1 MSLRSWFLG
10 SKHTGG
16 RMTTLTAGVQAPP
29 FTLSAMDGK
38 NVSLQDALSRGP
50 VALAFFKVSCPIC
63 QYAFPLYERLFQTYK
78 NQGVTLVG
86 VSQNTKKDTDSFN
99 KKLGITFPVLL
110 DDMKTYPVSNAYGLR
125 TVPTLFWIAQD
136 STVEISSV
144 GWNKKDFEA
153 VSQKMADAAKIP
165 PALLLRPEEKIA
177 DFRFG

>member
-1 MSLRSWFLG
+1 MI
-10 SKHTGG
+10 
-16 RMTTLTAGVQAPP
+16 TLAAGAEAPH
-29 FTLSAMDGK
+29 FTLPASDG
-38 NVSLQDALSRGP
+38 NSFSLQDTLTHGP
-50 VALAFFKVSCPIC
+50 VALAFFKVSCPVC

-78 NQGVTLVG
+78 NQGVTLAG

-110 DDMKTYPVSNAYGLR
+110 DDMKTYPVSNAYGLT

-136 STVEISSV
+136 STIEISSV

-153 VSQKMADAAKIP
+153 VSRKMADAAKIP
-165 PALLLRPEEKIA
+165 PALLLRPEEKIS